1 MKNRVFVKN
10 RVFCIESL
18 MMINKYI
25 KNEKKSMQFYGACE
39 SDLILLMRHKQ
50 IANDFSICII
60 NIRSCQSMRQAK
72 NDLEGFCLEFIR

>member
-1 MKNRVFVKN
+1 MK
-10 RVFCIESL
+10 
-18 MMINKYI
+18 
-25 KNEKKSMQFYGACE
+25 KKQFYGACE

>member
-18 MMINKYI
+18 MMINKY
-25 KNEKKSMQFYGACE
+25 KEWKKKQFYGACE